1 MTLTHVRSSRFLV
14 PPWEILLQGFEIAKK
29 ATLEFIDQF
38 KENAEPDDRELLKCV
53 ARTSLRTKLQ
63 EKLADQLTDIV
74 VEAVLTIRKPDQ
86 MLDLFMV
93 EISSLFLPL
102 NLITLREDSCI
113 YIYVSWSIFKCGK
126 WQQSHTALEVH
137 VRDLTEEYS
146 VIKWHTPPTS
156 YIEYVTETCFLHP
169 L

>member
-1 MTLTHVRSSRFLV
+1 MIPSS
-14 PPWEILLQGFEIAKK
+14 LQGFEIAKK

-38 KENAEPDDRELLKCV
+38 KENAEADDRELLKCV

-93 EISSLFLPL
+93 SSLTQWHCTKSVGLF
-102 NLITLREDSCI
+102 NSS
-113 YIYVSWSIFKCGK
+113 YVLQSKTANATNCDTAPSSMFSVCLCFPSPQKGK
-126 WQQSHTALEVH
+126 DWV
-137 VRDLTEEYS
+137 
-146 VIKWHTPPTS
+146 
-156 YIEYVTETCFLHP
+156 
-169 L
+169 